1 MKLPAGTLTNLIPI
15 EFVIE
20 SASWQQ
26 TAYGHEVTTSN
37 KTSLLKLKLKLKGV
51 IEQLIYVQLQLNH
64 QSQARTQRSSG
75 GSIEPPHPEKGS
87 A

>member
-37 KTSLLKLKLKLKGV
+37 KTSLLKLKLKRRVRDDRVLGERGIRESLSLSWNFQFETGAV
-51 IEQLIYVQLQLNH
+51 
-64 QSQARTQRSSG
+64 SWF
-75 GSIEPPHPEKGS
+75 
-87 A
+87 